1 MNNKY
6 YELKTSLKKVPSQFN
21 TPLSFLMNNA
31 YLVAIVSLRFLFQV
45 QK

>member
-6 YELKTSLKKVPSQFN
+6 YELKTSLKKVPTQLNSS
-21 TPLSFLMNNA
+21 LSFLMNNA

>member
-6 YELKTSLKKVPSQFN
+6 YELKTSLKKVPSQLN
-21 TPLSFLMNNA
+21 TPFSFLIINA
-31 YLVAIVSLRFLFQV
+31 YLFAIGSLRFLFHV

>member
-6 YELKTSLKKVPSQFN
+6 YELKTSLKKVPSQLN
-21 TPLSFLMNNA
+21 TPLSFSINNA
-31 YLVAIVSLRFLFQV
+31 YLFAIVSLRYLFHV